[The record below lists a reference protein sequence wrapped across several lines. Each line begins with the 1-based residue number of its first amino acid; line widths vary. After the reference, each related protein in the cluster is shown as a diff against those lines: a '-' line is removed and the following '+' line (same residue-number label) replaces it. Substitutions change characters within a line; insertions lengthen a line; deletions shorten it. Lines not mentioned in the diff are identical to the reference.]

1 MSNQFDRMGQLSDP
15 AEQRAAQQAE
25 KRARLVVREDQHA
38 LIDNPA
44 FIRWIGKYVIPPLLE
59 HVATT
64 NGGDIQ
70 KFIGR
75 RELAM
80 KMVNELDEVQ
90 PGFLEKLLGAR
101 RSLLEDLKKVPQE
114 D

>member
-15 AEQRAAQQAE
+15 TEQRAAQQAE
-25 KRARLVVREDQHA
+25 KRARQVVKQDQVSLVDH
-38 LIDNPA
+38 PA
-44 FIRWIGKYVIPPLLE
+44 FIRWLGRYVVPAILE
-59 HVATT
+59 PIMTT

-80 KMVNELDEVQ
+80 KMVIELDEVQ

-101 RSLLEDLKKVPQE
+101 RSLAEDLKKASQE